1 MPKFTMHAREFKT
14 MRDPNRKP
22 DGHTKYICYL
32 DTATIPQE
40 LQNWS
45 KTNPAIRK

>member
-1 MPKFTMHAREFKT
+1 MHAREFKT

-32 DTATIPQE
+32 DTATIPR
-40 LQNWS
+40 NS
-45 KTNPAIRK
+45 KIGAKQTPAIRK